1 MRKVGWLFCTHF
13 ARPGS
18 GQMKLR
24 KSKCSVRPAAAGDSD
39 GDSSDAS

>member
-13 ARPGS
+13 ARPDS

-24 KSKCSVRPAAAGDSD
+24 KSKCSVRPAGDSD
-39 GDSSDAS
+39 GDGSGAS